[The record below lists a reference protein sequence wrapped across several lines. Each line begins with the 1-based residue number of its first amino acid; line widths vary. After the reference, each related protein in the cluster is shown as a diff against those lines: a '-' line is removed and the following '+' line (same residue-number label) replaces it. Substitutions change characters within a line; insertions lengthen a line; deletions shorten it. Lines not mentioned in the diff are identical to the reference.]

1 MTKFPLIQ
9 LVRVGNMWRVYV
21 DGVCRAFCVNFLA
34 AQYRA
39 DQIAAWLEAQQQGGV
54 A

>member
-1 MTKFPLIQ
+1 MANSPLIQ
-9 LVRVGNMWRVYV
+9 IIRAGNMWRVCV

-39 DQIAAWLEAQQQGGV
+39 DQIAAQLQAQQLGG
-54 A
+54 AA

>member
-1 MTKFPLIQ
+1 MANSPLIQ
-9 LVRVGNMWRVYV
+9 LIRVGNMWRVYV

-39 DQIAAWLEAQQQGGV
+39 EQIAAQLEEQQER
-54 A
+54 AA